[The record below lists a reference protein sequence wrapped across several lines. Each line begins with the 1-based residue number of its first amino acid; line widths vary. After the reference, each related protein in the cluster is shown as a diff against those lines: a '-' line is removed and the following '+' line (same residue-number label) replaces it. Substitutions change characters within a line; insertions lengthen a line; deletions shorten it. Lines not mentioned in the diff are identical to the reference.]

1 MSSGVTALTRDLTDI
16 RQTLEEWLSCD
27 SGALAEPLPG
37 VSGDLAVILNTL
49 GWDDDGEAP

>member
-1 MSSGVTALTRDLTDI
+1 MSFDVTALTRDLTDM

-27 SGALAEPLPG
+27 IGDLAEPLLD
-37 VSGDLAVILNTL
+37 VYDDLAVILNSL

>member
-1 MSSGVTALTRDLTDI
+1 MSFDVTALTRDLTDI

-27 SGALAEPLPG
+27 IGDLAEPLPG
-37 VSGDLAVILNTL
+37 ASDDLAVILNTL